1 MSDYKKVISL
11 KEKVYKKVSNY
22 TRLIW
27 HTLNDNIWLDDGMF
41 KDFSENQF
49 AKNI

>member
-11 KEKVYKKVSNY
+11 KKKMYKKVSNY
-22 TRLIW
+22 TKLIW